1 MEYGSGSYPM
11 ADKSAGSFIRELVT
25 TEPRVGK
32 FLLLKNYR
40 LLEIIYITSNNYFQD
55 KENRAVFQFI

>member
-1 MEYGSGSYPM
+1 M